1 MAALGINLGLLIIQI
16 IAFTVVMLTL
26 NAWVYQP
33 MLNMMESR
41 KQKIAQGLED
51 ARVAAEARANAEK
64 EAAKVI
70 ADAQTEASKI
80 VREATE
86 RAALAGQDVKAAA
99 ETEAA
104 KAREAAIAEAEVERN
119 RILGDL
125 RSQVAGLAIAAAN
138 KLVGESLD
146 EKRQRALLDEFFSG
160 VKSGNLIV
168 LDGENFQGESAQVTS
183 ALPLSKDEEEV
194 VKRDVLAKAGAKEIT
209 FRVDPSILGGLV
221 IRVGDKVLDN
231 SVAGKLEGLR
241 QNIKNHF
248 NISLQKSRCS
258 FVW

>member
-1 MAALGINLGLLIIQI
+1 MEALGINLGLLIVQI
-16 IAFTVVMLTL
+16 IAFIIVFLTL

-64 EAAKVI
+64 EAAKI
-70 ADAQTEASKI
+70 ITEAQTEASKI

-86 RAALAGQDVKAAA
+86 RASLAGQDVKAAA
-99 ETEAA
+99 EAEAA

-160 VKSGNLIV
+160 VKSGKLIV

-183 ALPLSKDEEEV
+183 ALPLSADEQES
-194 VKRDVLAKAGAKEIT
+194 VKRDVLSKAGAKEVS
-209 FRVDPSILGGLV
+209 FRVDPSILGGLI
-221 IRVGDKVLDN
+221 IRVGDKVLDS
-231 SVAGKLEGLR
+231 SVAGRLEGLR
-241 QNIKNHF
+241 QN
-248 NISLQKSRCS
+248 LR
-258 FVW
+258 

>member
-1 MAALGINLGLLIIQI
+1 MEQLGINLGLLIVQI
-16 IAFTVVMLTL
+16 IAFTIVFLTL

-51 ARVAAEARANAEK
+51 AREAADARANAEK
-64 EAAKVI
+64 DADKIRGEAQAEAA
-70 ADAQTEASKI
+70 KI

-86 RAALAGQDVKAAA
+86 RAAVAGQDVKAAA
-99 ETEAA
+99 EAEAA
-104 KAREAAIAEAEVERN
+104 KAREAAVAEAEVERN

-125 RSQVAGLAIAAAN
+125 RSQVASLAIAAAN

-146 EKRQRALLDEFFSG
+146 EKKQRSLLDEFFSG
-160 VKSGNLIV
+160 VKSGKLLL

-183 ALPLSKDEEEV
+183 ALPLSKDEEEA
-194 VKRDVLAKAGAKEIT
+194 VKRDVLAKAGAKDVT
-209 FRVDPSILGGLV
+209 FRVDPAILGGLI
-221 IRVGDKVLDN
+221 IRVGDKVLDS

-241 QNIKNHF
+241 Q
-248 NISLQKSRCS
+248 SLR
-258 FVW
+258 